1 MNKLM
6 TLGSLLSIL
15 PALPAW
21 SVEATVNGFGTLG
34 YAISDTNKAMFKR
47 AISRD
52 TDRGYLTDTLV
63 GLQVDTH
70 LTSRLDLTGQVL
82 VAQDL
87 DQRAHLGVRSEW
99 LFLGYRLTEQTRVRA
114 GKLRLPAYML
124 SERLEVGHSYPWV
137 RPPIEVYGQLVN
149 NSFNGIDLLYR
160 AELGNSELLIQPFLG
175 NGEFNVFDLDQHHPN
190 QAFRTELNNIAG
202 INLNLNPNDDLKL
215 RLSYFTADV
224 RGSGTPEHQ
233 TVLSP
238 ELTVNTYD
246 WLYGSGLG
254 NQPND
259 LSRVLH
265 FSGSF
270 SSVGIQ
276 YKMGS
281 TQVMAELAKRDIQT
295 AIYEDALGGYAGISH
310 KIGAWTPFIYY
321 AEASGKAQ
329 MSQQKQLPVGS
340 IAPLKLQQHT
350 WAMGINYDL
359 SATSKLKFQVEN
371 TVISERR
378 AMQNGYIPL
387 PIGSTTSLHGLDIM
401 MYSLAYDFLF

>member
-1 MNKLM
+1 MNKGVV
-6 TLGSLLSIL
+6 LGSLLSML
-15 PALPAW
+15 PALPVWA
-21 SVEATVNGFGTLG
+21 VEATVNGFGTVG
-34 YAISDTNKAMFKR
+34 YAISNTDKAIFKR
-47 AISRD
+47 AISSD

-63 GLQVDTH
+63 GLQVDAH
-70 LTSRLDLTGQVL
+70 LTAKLDLTAQLL

-87 DQRAHLGVRSEW
+87 DRRAHLGARSEW
-99 LFLGYRLTEQTRVRA
+99 LFLGYRLTEQMRLRA

-149 NSFNGIDLLYR
+149 NSFNGVDLLYR
-160 AELGNSELLIQPFLG
+160 TELGNSELLIQPFLG
-175 NGEFNVFDLDQHHPN
+175 SGEFNVFDLEQNHPN
-190 QAFRTELNNIAG
+190 QAFRTELNHIVG
-202 INLNLNPNDDLKL
+202 INLSLNPSDDLKL
-215 RLSYFTADV
+215 RLGYFTADV
-224 RGSGTPEHQ
+224 RGSGTPDHQ
-233 TVLSP
+233 TTLSP
-238 ELTVNTYD
+238 TLTVNTYD

-259 LSRVLH
+259 LSRVLN

-276 YKMGS
+276 YKLGS

-295 AIYEDALGGYAGISH
+295 AIYENALGGYVGVSH
-310 KIGAWTPFIYY
+310 KLGAWTPFVYY

-329 MSQQKQLPVGS
+329 ISQQKLLPEGS
-340 IAPLKLQQHT
+340 IAPLKLQQQT

-359 SATSKLKFQVEN
+359 NATSKLKFQVEN
-371 TVISERR
+371 TVIRERR

-387 PIGSTTSLHGLDIM
+387 PIGSTISLQGLDIM
-401 MYSLAYDFLF
+401 MYSLTYDFLF